1 LADPSA
7 PPLGGGGSTGSIGS
21 TGAPPLTPTS
31 AHHMMINDE
40 ITQSPIDGPSPSS
53 SSNLYNARSPTTP
66 VETGS
71 PSIKSKSYSINQQP
85 CKQNNQVG
93 IRMALLLLLLLLTHI
108 HVSIPGKGL
117 SIA

>member
-1 LADPSA
+1 LADPAA
-7 PPLGGGGSTGSIGS
+7 PPLGGGSTGSIGS

-40 ITQSPIDGPSPSS
+40 ITQSPIDAPSPSS

-66 VETGS
+66 IETGS

-85 CKQNNQVG
+85 CKQNKQVG
-93 IRMALLLLLLLLTHI
+93 IRMVLLLTHI